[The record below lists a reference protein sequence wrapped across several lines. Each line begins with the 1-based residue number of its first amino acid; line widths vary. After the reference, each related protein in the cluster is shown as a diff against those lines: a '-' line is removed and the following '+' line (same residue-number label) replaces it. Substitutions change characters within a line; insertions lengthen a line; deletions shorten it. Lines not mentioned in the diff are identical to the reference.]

1 MMPTAFQTYQAAF
14 TAHLRQPAIHAK
26 PAGVDSKRIRVYR
39 EIVFNNFVASVSTCF
54 PVLLGILGKRRF
66 GKLVR
71 QCFFSQQFKSPLF
84 QDIAGSFVDFLQ
96 SLNSPELPDYTA
108 QLAHYEWIELVLSR
122 QTETEAVG
130 LPAALIAEASALLHC
145 EVRLPAVYRLLQYD
159 FAVHQ
164 LSRKRRAIPPESTYL
179 LVYRAP
185 DFRIRF
191 IQLNAVTFQLLQ
203 QLQTHTKTSQAHLQ
217 DLTQSLPHL
226 ASEAVIKFGL
236 QTLYTLY
243 QHQALRTDGSRQCG
257 NVQSA
262 LLLNRF
268 TGE

>member
-1 MMPTAFQTYQAAF
+1 MMPATFQTYQAAF

-39 EIVFNNFVASVSTCF
+39 EIVFNNFVACVSTCF
-54 PVLLGILGKRRF
+54 PVLLGILGKRHF

-84 QDIAGSFVDFLQ
+84 QDIPGSFVDFLQ

-122 QTETEAVG
+122 QIETEAVA
-130 LPAALIAEASALLHC
+130 LPAALIAEASALLHY
-145 EVRLPAVYRLLQYD
+145 EVRLPAVYRLLKYD

-164 LSRKRRAIPPESTYL
+164 LSRKRRAITPEATYL

-203 QLQTHTKTSQAHLQ
+203 QLQTHTKTSEGHLQ
-217 DLTQSLPHL
+217 DLAKNLPHL
-226 ASEAVIKFGL
+226 ATESVIRFGL
-236 QTLYTLY
+236 QTLYALY
-243 QHQALRTDGSRQCG
+243 QQQALRTDGSVTTSNQ
-257 NVQSA
+257 QS
-262 LLLNRF
+262 F
-268 TGE
+268 

>member
-1 MMPTAFQTYQAAF
+1 MMPAIFQAYQAAF

-26 PAGVDSKRIRVYR
+26 PAGVDNNRIRVYR

-84 QDIAGSFVDFLQ
+84 QDIPGSFVDFLQ
-96 SLNSPELPDYTA
+96 SLNSSELPDYTA

-122 QTETEAVG
+122 QVETEAVAS
-130 LPAALIAEASALLHC
+130 PAALIAEASTLLHC
-145 EVRLPAVYRLLQYD
+145 EVQLPAVHRLLQYD

-164 LSRKRRAIPPESTYL
+164 LSRKRRAIPPVATYL

-203 QLQTHTKTSQAHLQ
+203 QLQTHTKTSEAHLH
-217 DLTQSLPHL
+217 DLAKSLPNL
-226 ASEAVIKFGL
+226 APESVIRFGL

-243 QHQALRTDGSRQCG
+243 QQQALRTDGSVATSNQ
-257 NVQSA
+257 QS
-262 LLLNRF
+262 F
-268 TGE
+268 